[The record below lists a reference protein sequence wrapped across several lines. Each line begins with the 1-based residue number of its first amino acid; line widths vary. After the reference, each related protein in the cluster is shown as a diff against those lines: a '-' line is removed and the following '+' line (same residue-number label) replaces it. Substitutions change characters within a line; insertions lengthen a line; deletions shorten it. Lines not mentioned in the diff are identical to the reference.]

1 MAFLSLFLC
10 MVLSMLG
17 LDGVLEQ
24 VETFSQEV
32 AFALVAGGVICAFFG
47 FRILA
52 WLIGLGIGGAVS
64 LTVYGAAGAMES
76 SPVAGDEMILVAG
89 VVGLIAGALV
99 FRFVKRIHILV
110 SGWIGFFATMMIM
123 TVIEPYY
130 PTELLMKT
138 AISYVGFFAGVILLK
153 KQSGSIGFLASSGI
167 GGVAIVMGLSVL
179 LFGASTPLTLDFVDL
194 TNRVIL
200 FTVMAVGCY
209 FQIYW
214 TTREQSKS
222 DLLYDI

>member
-1 MAFLSLFLC
+1 MACLSLFLC

-17 LDGVLEQ
+17 LDGVLDQ

-32 AFALVAGGVICAFFG
+32 AFALVVGGVICAFFG

-76 SPVAGDEMILVAG
+76 SPVAGDEMLLVAG

-222 DLLYDI
+222 DLLYDV

>member
-1 MAFLSLFLC
+1 
-10 MVLSMLG
+10 ML
-17 LDGVLEQ
+17 LL
-24 VETFSQEV
+24 
-32 AFALVAGGVICAFFG
+32 
-47 FRILA
+47 
-52 WLIGLGIGGAVS
+52 
-64 LTVYGAAGAMES
+64 
-76 SPVAGDEMILVAG
+76 AG

-110 SGWIGFFATMMIM
+110 SGWIGFFTTMMIM

-138 AISYVGFFAGVILLK
+138 AISYVGFFAGVVMLK

-167 GGVAIVMGLSVL
+167 GGVAIVMGSSVL
-179 LFGASTPLTLDFVDL
+179 IFGASTPLTLDFVDL
-194 TNRVIL
+194 TNRIIL

-214 TTREQSKS
+214 TTRENAKS

>member
-1 MAFLSLFLC
+1 MTFLVLILC
-10 MVLSMLG
+10 MVGSMLG
-17 LDGVLEQ
+17 LGGVIDM
-24 VETFSQEV
+24 VEAFAQEV
-32 AFALVAGGVICAFFG
+32 ALALLVGGVICAFFG

-76 SPVAGDEMILVAG
+76 APVAGDEMLLLAG

-110 SGWIGFFATMMIM
+110 SGWIGFFATMMVM

-138 AISYVGFFAGVILLK
+138 AISYVGFFAGVVMLK

-167 GGVAIVMGLSVL
+167 GGVAIVMGSSVL
-179 LFGASTPLTLDFVDL
+179 IFGASTPLTLDFVDL
-194 TNRVIL
+194 TNRIIL

-214 TTREQSKS
+214 TTRENAKS

>member
-1 MAFLSLFLC
+1 MTFLVLIQF
-10 MVLSMLG
+10 MVGSMLG
-17 LDGVLEQ
+17 LGGVLDQIEA
-24 VETFSQEV
+24 FAQEV
-32 AFALVAGGVICAFFG
+32 AILLLVGGVICAFFG

-76 SPVAGDEMILVAG
+76 SPVAGDEMLLLAG

-110 SGWIGFFATMMIM
+110 SGWIGFFATMMVM

-138 AISYVGFFAGVILLK
+138 AISYVGFFAGVVMLK

-167 GGVAIVMGLSVL
+167 GGVAIVMGSSVL
-179 LFGASTPLTLDFVDL
+179 IFGASTPLTLDFVDL
-194 TNRVIL
+194 TNRIIL
-200 FTVMAVGCY
+200 FVVMAVGCY

-214 TTREQSKS
+214 TTRENSKS

>member
-1 MAFLSLFLC
+1 MTFLVLIQC
-10 MVLSMLG
+10 MVGSMLG
-17 LDGVLEQ
+17 LGGVIDM
-24 VETFSQEV
+24 VEVFAQEV
-32 AFALVAGGVICAFFG
+32 ALALLVGGVICTFFG

-76 SPVAGDEMILVAG
+76 APVAGDEVLLLAG

-110 SGWIGFFATMMIM
+110 SGWIGFFATMMVM

-138 AISYVGFFAGVILLK
+138 AISYVGFFAGVVMLK

-167 GGVAIVMGLSVL
+167 GGVAIVMGSSVL
-179 LFGASTPLTLDFVDL
+179 IFGASTPLTLDFVDL
-194 TNRVIL
+194 TNRIIL

-214 TTREQSKS
+214 TTRENAKS

>member
-1 MAFLSLFLC
+1 MAFLSLFLR

-17 LDGVLEQ
+17 LDGVLDQ
-24 VETFSQEV
+24 IETFSQEV
-32 AFALVAGGVICAFFG
+32 AFALVIGGVICAFFG

-76 SPVAGDEMILVAG
+76 SPVAGDEMLLVAG

-110 SGWIGFFATMMIM
+110 SGWIGFFSTMMIM

-167 GGVAIVMGLSVL
+167 GGVAIVMGSSVL
-179 LFGASTPLTLDFVDL
+179 FFGASTPLTLDFVDL
-194 TNRVIL
+194 TNRIIL
-200 FTVMAVGCY
+200 FTVMVVGCY

-214 TTREQSKS
+214 TTREESKS

>member
-17 LDGVLEQ
+17 LDGVLDQ

-32 AFALVAGGVICAFFG
+32 AFALVVGGVICAFFG

-76 SPVAGDEMILVAG
+76 SPVAGDEMLLVAG

-179 LFGASTPLTLDFVDL
+179 LFGASTPLTLDLVDL

-222 DLLYDI
+222 DLLYDV